1 MPEGF
6 FFIRKVSL
14 LTKSTK
20 ISLTEL
26 SDNVETKEARLAIST
41 DRAFVNWEEDF
52 TSLFECPVSLVRVS
66 IADGDVSILAIATR
80 LTNVNKAIVGR
91 PSVVLDR

>member
-41 DRAFVNWEEDF
+41 DRAFVN
-52 TSLFECPVSLVRVS
+52 
-66 IADGDVSILAIATR
+66 
-80 LTNVNKAIVGR
+80 
-91 PSVVLDR
+91 